1 MVHSLA
7 CTGVLQDPERKVVVE
22 KDPPSMLSLLDHSQ
36 HVVDFNAQDNE
47 GNTPLHLATRSDLYQ
62 FYAHSVEVL
71 LRRGADPNIP
81 NAAGKLS
88 FNTDCF
94 LARIS

>member
-1 MVHSLA
+1 M
-7 CTGVLQDPERKVVVE
+7 VVE
-22 KDPPSMLSLLDHSQ
+22 YVPPSMLSLLDHSQ
-36 HVVDFNAQDNE
+36 HVVDFNAQDSSRS
-47 GNTPLHLATRSDLYQ
+47 TPLHLAARSDLYQ

-71 LRRGADPNIP
+71 LRSGADQNIP

-88 FNTDCF
+88 FNTDHF